1 MQNKSLK
8 KIIISAFFLAIGL
21 VLPSIF
27 HMFGAAGKIF
37 LPMHIPV
44 ILCGFICGWQYGLV
58 CGIVTPLLSSVLTS
72 MPVLIPFGVSMMFE
86 LGTYGMICGFL
97 YQRFNKNIIISL
109 VIAMIGGR
117 IVSCLANM
125 IILGIASKPFAFNM
139 FLTGAFVTALPG
151 IIIQLVLIPILMMSL
166 EKTGQLSKI
175 K

>member
-27 HMFGAAGKIF
+27 HMFGGAGKIF

-58 CGIVTPLLSSVLTS
+58 CGIITPLLSSVLTG
-72 MPVLIPFGVSMMFE
+72 MPVLIPFGISMMFE
-86 LGTYGMICGFL
+86 LGAYGMISGFL
-97 YQRFNKNIIISL
+97 YNRFNKNILVSL

-117 IVSCLANM
+117 VVSCIAKI
-125 IILGIASKPFAFNM
+125 IILGVANKPFAFSM

-166 EKTGQLSKI
+166 KKTGQLSKI